1 MSSLFVHHA
10 HPRIQQRRAEAPAK
24 VADQLPATGPAARF
38 NSWLAVKIT
47 GVVGTMWC
55 AYAFATIALIGLPAV
70 LGLTIVPA
78 RFSTIV
84 LWVSSEFLQLV
95 LLAVIIVGQNI
106 QSQASDKRSE
116 ATYQDADAVLHEAL
130 QIQAHLEA
138 QDAAIER
145 ILTTVGAPTRMPPPD
160 GDPTPPPII
169 PS

>member
-1 MSSLFVHHA
+1 MSTLFEHHP
-10 HPRIQQRRAEAPAK
+10 HPWIQQRRAQKPAK
-24 VADQLPATGPAARF
+24 VADQLPTTSGAAKF
-38 NSWLAVKIT
+38 NSWLALKIT
-47 GVVGTMWC
+47 GIVGTMWC
-55 AYAFATIALIGLPAV
+55 AYAFAAIAFVGLPAV

-106 QSQASDKRSE
+106 QSQASDKRAE
-116 ATYQDADAVLHEAL
+116 ATYQDADAILHEAI

-138 QDAAIER
+138 QDKAFER
-145 ILTTVGAPTRMPPPD
+145 ILATMGAAPLPPTSPPA
-160 GDPTPPPII
+160 DPPVS